1 MERGSEWRVWD
12 LHFHTPSSY
21 DYKDKSVTN
30 EQLVDGLVNNGISV
44 VAITDHY
51 VMDIDRIK
59 DLQSIGKPKGLT
71 VFPGIEFCSELGGR
85 QAVHFIAIFSPDA
98 DLESIWTKI
107 QGQCNLTPADIQ
119 QNGGYESICCDFVP
133 TCDLILNLDGIIT
146 VHGGSKAN
154 SIEEIKN
161 NLLQK
166 QELKRKLL
174 SIYHP
179 ILDCGKPIDATNY
192 KNIVFPNIGFDLP
205 VIISSDNHDI
215 KDYHVKCKTWIKAD
229 CTFSGLK
236 QVLYEPNQRVLLSE
250 GYPEIK
256 NSYSVID
263 KIELQ
268 QDGVWNQCIYLNSG
282 LNAIIG
288 GRSTGKS
295 NLLSCIAANL
305 THSEKANHDDYINSL
320 KNSVK
325 VVWKD
330 NEVNNER
337 KIDYLPQNYI
347 YSLVDD
353 KKELNNLLYKILL
366 SDQSLAENFIMYQA
380 KCNDFKL
387 ETSNLLNCLL
397 EQKRLL
403 IAKKLEIRSLG
414 DSKGVENEIRSLK
427 EQKAGIEKQC
437 ALDPVILKR
446 YEDDNNK
453 VQDYAKR
460 IDELAR
466 ETENLGRMSASIF
479 VVENMSVSYDGIREQ
494 TKAEIKETVSNLV
507 NRSNIDIIN
516 KIGLLKSKV
525 DEQRSSL
532 IQETNTIVLSDSY
545 KNGKA
550 LYDTNKVLADIRK
563 RLNEQEQLLAKVN
576 AKKEE
581 YKVLLADFKKILNQL
596 LESYS
601 SYLALAKSITV
612 KMHIEH
618 DDVKLSSSV
627 IVVDKLN
634 AVLSD
639 SLNLKYKEMI
649 ELKDQLLNIYQI
661 MSEEQLKSAL
671 EPIVYSAMRGD
682 LKFKGSVDDSS
693 FLTVLLTNNFFQS
706 VINVEYDGDSL
717 QMMSPGKRTFVILK
731 LLLDFSRNENPILI
745 DQPEDNLDN
754 RAIYKELVMYIRK
767 KKLERQIII
776 VTHNPNIVVGADAE
790 NVIVANQNGI
800 KTPNS
805 EGLKFQYV
813 NGSLENS
820 FQKKE
825 TNIPILN
832 AMGIREHVCE
842 ILEGG
847 EEAFLKRESKYGFAR
862 I

>member
-268 QDGVWNQCIYLNSG
+268 QDGVWNQCIYLNSW

-516 KIGLLKSKV
+516 KIGSLKSKV

-581 YKVLLADFKKILNQL
+581 YKVLLADFKEILNQL

-601 SYLALAKSITV
+601 SYLAQAKSITV

>member
-179 ILDCGKPIDATNY
+179 ILDCSKPIDATNY

>member
-71 VFPGIEFCSELGGR
+71 VFPGIEFCSELGGK
-85 QAVHFIAIFSPDA
+85 QAVHFIAIFSPNA

-305 THSEKANHDDYINSL
+305 THSEKANNDDYINSL
-320 KNSVK
+320 KDSVK

-330 NEVNNER
+330 NEVNKER

-353 KKELNNLLYKILL
+353 KMELNNLLYKILL

-516 KIGLLKSKV
+516 KIGSLKSKV

-581 YKVLLADFKKILNQL
+581 YKVLLADFKEILNQL

-601 SYLALAKSITV
+601 SYLALAKRITV

>member
-85 QAVHFIAIFSPDA
+85 QAVHFIAIFSPNA

-320 KNSVK
+320 KDSVK

-330 NEVNNER
+330 NEVNKER

-516 KIGLLKSKV
+516 KIGSLKSKV

-581 YKVLLADFKKILNQL
+581 YKVLLADFKEILNQL

-601 SYLALAKSITV
+601 SYLALAKRITV

-847 EEAFLKRESKYGFAR
+847 KEAFLKRESKYGFAR

>member
-71 VFPGIEFCSELGGR
+71 VFPGIEFCSELGGK
-85 QAVHFIAIFSPDA
+85 QAVHFIAIFSPNA

-320 KNSVK
+320 KDSVK

-330 NEVNNER
+330 NEVNKER

-353 KKELNNLLYKILL
+353 KMELNNLLYKILL

-581 YKVLLADFKKILNQL
+581 YKVLLADFKEILNQL

-601 SYLALAKSITV
+601 SYLALAKRITV

-661 MSEEQLKSAL
+661 MSEEQLKYAL

>member
-1 MERGSEWRVWD
+1 M
-12 LHFHTPSSY
+12 
-21 DYKDKSVTN
+21 
-30 EQLVDGLVNNGISV
+30 
-44 VAITDHY
+44 
-51 VMDIDRIK
+51 
-59 DLQSIGKPKGLT
+59 
-71 VFPGIEFCSELGGR
+71 
-85 QAVHFIAIFSPDA
+85 
-98 DLESIWTKI
+98 
-107 QGQCNLTPADIQ
+107 
-119 QNGGYESICCDFVP
+119 
-133 TCDLILNLDGIIT
+133 
-146 VHGGSKAN
+146 
-154 SIEEIKN
+154 
-161 NLLQK
+161 
-166 QELKRKLL
+166 
-174 SIYHP
+174 
-179 ILDCGKPIDATNY
+179 
-192 KNIVFPNIGFDLP
+192 
-205 VIISSDNHDI
+205 
-215 KDYHVKCKTWIKAD
+215 
-229 CTFSGLK
+229 
-236 QVLYEPNQRVLLSE
+236 
-250 GYPEIK
+250 
-256 NSYSVID
+256 
-263 KIELQ
+263 
-268 QDGVWNQCIYLNSG
+268 
-282 LNAIIG
+282 
-288 GRSTGKS
+288 
-295 NLLSCIAANL
+295 LSCIAANL

-320 KNSVK
+320 KDSVK

-330 NEVNNER
+330 NEVNKER

-516 KIGLLKSKV
+516 KIGSLKSKV

-581 YKVLLADFKKILNQL
+581 YKVLLADFKEILNQL

-601 SYLALAKSITV
+601 SYLALAKRITV

-847 EEAFLKRESKYGFAR
+847 KEAFLKRESKYGFAR

>member
-85 QAVHFIAIFSPDA
+85 QAVHFIAIFSPNA

-320 KNSVK
+320 KDSVK

-330 NEVNNER
+330 NEVNKER

-516 KIGLLKSKV
+516 KIGSLKSKV

-581 YKVLLADFKKILNQL
+581 YKVLLADFKEILNQL

-601 SYLALAKSITV
+601 SYLALAKRITV

-661 MSEEQLKSAL
+661 MSEDQLKSAL